1 MRGAWS
7 AGVGEKVYNFKWM
20 QNQRQPTVC
29 TDLLAEGGRLDSLL
43 GVKGTTE

>member
-1 MRGAWS
+1 MRVAWS

-20 QNQRQPTVC
+20 ENQRQPTVC
-29 TDLLAEGGRLDSLL
+29 TVLLAKGGHLDSIL